1 MNTLYEYDLYYP
13 LTQQSGER
21 SPEATFDTTKKQL
34 TEFFGGLTDFRHRS
48 EGAWK
53 FGGVTYRD
61 EIILLRMLASDR
73 QAAREFLT
81 KMQSEL
87 ESSLGEEHILI
98 IEREV
103 RSLL

>member
-13 LTQQSGER
+13 LTSESGER
-21 SPEATFDTTKKQL
+21 SSDATFDDTKKRL

-48 EGAWK
+48 EGSWK

-61 EIILLRMLASDR
+61 EIVLLRMLASDR
-73 QAAREFLT
+73 NAAREFLARLQT
-81 KMQSEL
+81 DL
-87 ESSLGEEHILI
+87 ESSLKEEKILI

-103 RSLL
+103 LSL